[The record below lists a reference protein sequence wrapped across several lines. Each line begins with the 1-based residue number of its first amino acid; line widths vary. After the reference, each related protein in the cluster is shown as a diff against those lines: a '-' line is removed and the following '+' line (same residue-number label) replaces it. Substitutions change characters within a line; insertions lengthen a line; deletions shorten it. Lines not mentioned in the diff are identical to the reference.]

1 VPFAAANLTDDVRV
15 FAGCLTGRGEW
26 PSVACDEIPVRRLA
40 QTLAH
45 AELAVTHISED
56 TERPRFHC
64 RVLRTITH
72 APFKGFNRA
81 QAAVIEAAI
90 LVSRLRLLP
99 RDKIDREMSY
109 LEAAVHKT
117 ASPLE
122 AEAWDWLRDA
132 VKAFYSGT
140 NRNNITDVG

>member
-1 VPFAAANLTDDVRV
+1 LHT
-15 FAGCLTGRGEW
+15 
-26 PSVACDEIPVRRLA
+26 VA
-40 QTLAH
+40 
-45 AELAVTHISED
+45 
-56 TERPRFHC
+56 
-64 RVLRTITH
+64 H

-109 LEAAVHKT
+109 LEAAVNKT
-117 ASPLE
+117 ASAVE

-132 VKAFYSGT
+132 VEAFYAGT
-140 NRNNITDVG
+140 SRNGTSDVG